1 MKKKFL
7 SLVYVLIKMDT
18 SSLKINYLFLVVIIQ
33 ILKNNNS
40 IQKDIKYFYM
50 FLKTKWGVGDLWSI
64 WMKYC

>member
-18 SSLKINYLFLVVIIQ
+18 SSLKINYLFLVIIQ

-40 IQKDIKYFYM
+40 IQKDIEYFYM

>member
-18 SSLKINYLFLVVIIQ
+18 SSLKINYLFLVIIQ

-50 FLKTKWGVGDLWSI
+50 FLKTKRGVGDL
-64 WMKYC
+64 

>member
-40 IQKDIKYFYM
+40 IQKGYQI
-50 FLKTKWGVGDLWSI
+50 FLYVFEDKMSRRRLSPCDQFE
-64 WMKYC
+64 